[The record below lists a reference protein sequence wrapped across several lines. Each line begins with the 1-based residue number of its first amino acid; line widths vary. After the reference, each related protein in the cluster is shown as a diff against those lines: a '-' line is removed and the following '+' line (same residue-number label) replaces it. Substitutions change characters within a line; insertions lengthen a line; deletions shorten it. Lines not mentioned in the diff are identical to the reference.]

1 MFDKLLLMTDGEI
14 AYYGAASQILQFF
27 SGLGLHC
34 SPHYNP
40 ADFILDKIKQSPE
53 VREKIVTSANALR
66 KTSSECPLDS
76 QYFASVGADDEI
88 PNGLTV
94 NKHREITGP
103 RQSENNSQS
112 HGPKQGMSRSIDDDQ
127 DVRWASSFWTQYV
140 TLTARNFKQKRGVFL
155 SWLNITQTLIISL
168 VPGAVYWQLPN
179 VEEQIRA
186 FGGLLFF
193 LVSFWSF
200 NSMLQTAALFP
211 AERPIINKERL
222 SGCYRLSA
230 YYLAKMTSEIPLTI
244 IQPALNVTIT
254 YWMAGL
260 NGVSAYFADMGL
272 MMLTALTAQYDQSMT
287 FSTTYMLLTLLLG
300 GFYIQNLPVWL
311 SWARYLSFLS
321 YPFHVMLRLEFANNH
336 SILCKARNSAF
347 RHCNVVRNTSNTTAY
362 VPRDDILASY
372 NANFPIYASILIL
385 LLFLLAFRLAC
396 YLVLRFFRKP

>member
-1 MFDKLLLMTDGEI
+1 I
-14 AYYGAASQILQFF
+14 AYYGAASQILEFF

-112 HGPKQGMSRSIDDDQ
+112 HGPKQGKSWTFDDDQ
-127 DVRWASSFWTQYV
+127 EVRWTSSFWTQYS
-140 TLTARNFKQKRGVFL
+140 TLTARNFKQQRGVIL
-155 SWLNITQTLIISL
+155 SWLNLIQTLIMAL
-168 VPGAVYWQLPN
+168 VPGAIFWQLPK

-186 FGGLLFF
+186 IAGLLFF
-193 LVSFWSF
+193 LLVYWGFTP
-200 NSMLQTAALFP
+200 MLQAVSLFP

-230 YYLAKMTSEIPLTI
+230 YYLAKMTSELPLTI
-244 IQPALNVTIT
+244 IQPAVSLTIA

-260 NGVSAYFADMGL
+260 NGVGAYFVDVGL
-272 MMLTALTAQYDQSMT
+272 IMLTAVTAQSIGLFSSALFLRINQSIIFAT
-287 FSTTYMLLTLLLG
+287 IFMLISLLLG
-300 GFYIQNLPVWL
+300 GFYIQNLPRWL
-311 SWARYLSFLS
+311 TWAQYLSFIS
-321 YPFHVMLRLEFANNH
+321 YPFHVMLRMEFDNNH
-336 SILCKARNSAF
+336 EILCKARNSAF

-372 NANFPIYASILIL
+372 NDNLPIYASILIL

-396 YLVLRFFRKP
+396 YLVLRFFRRP